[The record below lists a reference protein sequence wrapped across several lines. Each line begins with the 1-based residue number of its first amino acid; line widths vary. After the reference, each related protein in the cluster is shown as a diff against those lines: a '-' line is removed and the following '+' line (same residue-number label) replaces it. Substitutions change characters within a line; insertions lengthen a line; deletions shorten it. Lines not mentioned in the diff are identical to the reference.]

1 MVFNLNKMP
10 SRIAKCNRKGT
21 FYQKTDKSPQNAP
34 VKPSFNPW
42 NNGVFLPRVTLDV
55 GNGSE
60 AMADG

>member
-42 NNGVFLPRVTLDV
+42 NNSVFLPRVNLDV
-55 GNGSE
+55 VNGLE
-60 AMADG
+60 GLADG